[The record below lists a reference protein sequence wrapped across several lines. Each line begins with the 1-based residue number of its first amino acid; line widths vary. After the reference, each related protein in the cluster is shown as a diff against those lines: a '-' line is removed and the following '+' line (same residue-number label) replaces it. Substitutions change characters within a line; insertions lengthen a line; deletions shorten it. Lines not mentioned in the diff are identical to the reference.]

1 VRRRLGRLLADVGP
15 LRDSPLYR
23 GLFAGQTVS
32 AMGTQITAIALAYQ
46 VYALT
51 RSTFDVGLLGV
62 AVLVP
67 LVLVGLL
74 GGSLVDA
81 VDRRRLVLITSS
93 VMATS
98 SVLLAVQAFTGAAR
112 VWPLYLLAALTGGA
126 SALDQPARST
136 FIPRLLGTEQVAAAS
151 ALGQLSMNLSLTG
164 GPLLGGLL
172 IAGPGLGWAY
182 SVDAVSFAAAL
193 AAVVRLP
200 AMRPDGASVRPGLR
214 ATAEGLAWVRRH
226 PVVMMTFL
234 VDIDA
239 MVFGMPRALF
249 PAMAATRYGGGGTT
263 LGLLSAAPA
272 VGAVVAAVLSG
283 PLSRVGRQGR
293 GVLVSVAV
301 WGAAIA
307 GFGLTGSLGAGL
319 GFLAVAGAADMV
331 SGVFRST
338 ILLTAAPTSCAAGCR
353 ASSSSWW
360 PADRA
365 SVTWSRGA
373 RPRSS
378 ASAPPPGP
386 AACSAWPASPR
397 SPWPSPP
404 SRGTTPRPR
413 PVRRS
418 ATSPPGCWSSWPRR
432 RPSRGVL
439 EVEHQGERLVHAPQL
454 VEVQ

>member
-1 VRRRLGRLLADVGP
+1 MRRRLGRLLADVGP

-338 ILLTAAPTSCAAGCR
+338 ILLTAAPDELRGRLQGVFFVVVAGGPRLGDVESGSAASLVGL
-353 ASSSSWW
+353 
-360 PADRA
+360 
-365 SVTWSRGA
+365 
-373 RPRSS
+373 
-378 ASAPPPGP
+378 GP
-386 AACSAWPASPR
+386 AAWSGGLLCLAGLAALALAVPAFAR
-397 SPWPSPP
+397 YDA
-404 SRGTTPRPR
+404 TP
-413 PVRRS
+413 
-418 ATSPPGCWSSWPRR
+418 ATGPEVGHEPA
-432 RPSRGVL
+432 GVL
-439 EVEHQGERLVHAPQL
+439 VELAEATA
-454 VEVQ
+454 E

>member
-338 ILLTAAPTSCAAGCR
+338 ILLTAAPDELRGRLQGVFFVVVAGGPRLGDAESGSAASLVGL
-353 ASSSSWW
+353 
-360 PADRA
+360 
-365 SVTWSRGA
+365 
-373 RPRSS
+373 
-378 ASAPPPGP
+378 GP
-386 AACSAWPASPR
+386 AAWSGGLLCLAGLAALALAVPAFAR
-397 SPWPSPP
+397 YDA
-404 SRGTTPRPR
+404 TP
-413 PVRRS
+413 
-418 ATSPPGCWSSWPRR
+418 ATGPEVGHEPA
-432 RPSRGVL
+432 GVL
-439 EVEHQGERLVHAPQL
+439 VELAEATA
-454 VEVQ
+454 E

>member
-1 VRRRLGRLLADVGP
+1 MRRRLGRLLADVGP
-15 LRDSPLYR
+15 LRDSPLYC

-272 VGAVVAAVLSG
+272 VAAVLSG

-307 GFGLTGSLGAGL
+307 GFGLTRSLGAGL

-338 ILLTAAPTSCAAGCR
+338 ILLTAAPDELRGRLQGVFFVVVAGGPRLGDVELGSAASLVGL
-353 ASSSSWW
+353 
-360 PADRA
+360 
-365 SVTWSRGA
+365 
-373 RPRSS
+373 
-378 ASAPPPGP
+378 GP

-418 ATSPPGCWSSWPRR
+418 ATSPPGCWSSWPRP

-439 EVEHQGERLVHAPQL
+439 EVEHQDERLVHAPQL
-454 VEVQ
+454 VDVQ

>member
-151 ALGQLSMNLSLTG
+151 ALGQVSMNLSLTG

-338 ILLTAAPTSCAAGCR
+338 ILLTAAPDELRGRLQGVFFVVVAGGPRLGDVESGSAASLVGL
-353 ASSSSWW
+353 
-360 PADRA
+360 
-365 SVTWSRGA
+365 
-373 RPRSS
+373 
-378 ASAPPPGP
+378 GP
-386 AACSAWPASPR
+386 AAWSGGLLCLAGLAALALAVPAFAR
-397 SPWPSPP
+397 YDATPP
-404 SRGTTPRPR
+404 TGPEVGHEP
-413 PVRRS
+413 
-418 ATSPPGCWSSWPRR
+418 A
-432 RPSRGVL
+432 GVL
-439 EVEHQGERLVHAPQL
+439 VELAEATA
-454 VEVQ
+454 E

>member
-1 VRRRLGRLLADVGP
+1 MRRRLGRLLADVGP

-338 ILLTAAPTSCAAGCR
+338 ILLTAAPDELRGRLQGVFFVVVAGGPRLGDAESGSAASLVGL
-353 ASSSSWW
+353 
-360 PADRA
+360 
-365 SVTWSRGA
+365 
-373 RPRSS
+373 
-378 ASAPPPGP
+378 GP
-386 AACSAWPASPR
+386 AAWSGGLLCLAGLAALALAVPAFAR
-397 SPWPSPP
+397 YDA
-404 SRGTTPRPR
+404 TP
-413 PVRRS
+413 
-418 ATSPPGCWSSWPRR
+418 ATGPEVGHEPA
-432 RPSRGVL
+432 GVL
-439 EVEHQGERLVHAPQL
+439 VELAEATA
-454 VEVQ
+454 E

>member
-338 ILLTAAPTSCAAGCR
+338 ILLTAAPDELRGRLQGVFFVVVAGGPRLGDVESGSAASLVGL
-353 ASSSSWW
+353 
-360 PADRA
+360 
-365 SVTWSRGA
+365 
-373 RPRSS
+373 
-378 ASAPPPGP
+378 GP
-386 AACSAWPASPR
+386 AAWSGGLLCLAGLAALALAVPAFAR
-397 SPWPSPP
+397 YDA
-404 SRGTTPRPR
+404 TP
-413 PVRRS
+413 
-418 ATSPPGCWSSWPRR
+418 ATGPEVGHEPA
-432 RPSRGVL
+432 GVL
-439 EVEHQGERLVHAPQL
+439 VELAEATA
-454 VEVQ
+454 E

>member
-182 SVDAVSFAAAL
+182 SVEAVSFAAAL

-338 ILLTAAPTSCAAGCR
+338 ILLTAAPDELRGRLQGVFFVVVAGGPRLGDAESGSAASLVGL
-353 ASSSSWW
+353 
-360 PADRA
+360 
-365 SVTWSRGA
+365 
-373 RPRSS
+373 
-378 ASAPPPGP
+378 GP
-386 AACSAWPASPR
+386 AAWSGGLLCLAGLAALALAVPAFAR
-397 SPWPSPP
+397 YDA
-404 SRGTTPRPR
+404 TP
-413 PVRRS
+413 
-418 ATSPPGCWSSWPRR
+418 ATGPEVGHEPA
-432 RPSRGVL
+432 GVL
-439 EVEHQGERLVHAPQL
+439 VELAEATA
-454 VEVQ
+454 E

>member
-338 ILLTAAPTSCAAGCR
+338 ILLTAAPDELRGRLQGVFFVVVAGGPRLGDVESGSAASLVGL
-353 ASSSSWW
+353 
-360 PADRA
+360 
-365 SVTWSRGA
+365 
-373 RPRSS
+373 
-378 ASAPPPGP
+378 GP
-386 AACSAWPASPR
+386 AAWSGGLLCLAGLAALALAVPAFAR
-397 SPWPSPP
+397 YDATPP
-404 SRGTTPRPR
+404 TGPEVGHEP
-413 PVRRS
+413 
-418 ATSPPGCWSSWPRR
+418 A
-432 RPSRGVL
+432 GVL
-439 EVEHQGERLVHAPQL
+439 VELAEATA
-454 VEVQ
+454 E

>member
-1 VRRRLGRLLADVGP
+1 VTQRRLGRLLADVGP

-172 IAGPGLGWAY
+172 IVGPGLGWAY

-307 GFGLTGSLGAGL
+307 GFGLTRSLGAGL

-338 ILLTAAPTSCAAGCR
+338 ILLTAAPDELRGRLQGVFFVVVAGGPRLGDVESGSAASLVGL
-353 ASSSSWW
+353 
-360 PADRA
+360 
-365 SVTWSRGA
+365 
-373 RPRSS
+373 
-378 ASAPPPGP
+378 GP
-386 AACSAWPASPR
+386 AAWSGGLLCLVGLAALALAVPAFAR
-397 SPWPSPP
+397 YDATPP
-404 SRGTTPRPR
+404 TGPEVGHEP
-413 PVRRS
+413 
-418 ATSPPGCWSSWPRR
+418 A
-432 RPSRGVL
+432 GVL
-439 EVEHQGERLVHAPQL
+439 VELAEATA
-454 VEVQ
+454 E

>member
-1 VRRRLGRLLADVGP
+1 MRRRLGRLLADVGP

-301 WGAAIA
+301 WGVAIA
-307 GFGLTGSLGAGL
+307 GFGLTRSLGAGL

-338 ILLTAAPTSCAAGCR
+338 ILLTAAPDELRGRLQGVFFVVVAGGPRLGDVESGSAASLVGL
-353 ASSSSWW
+353 
-360 PADRA
+360 
-365 SVTWSRGA
+365 
-373 RPRSS
+373 
-378 ASAPPPGP
+378 GP
-386 AACSAWPASPR
+386 AAWSGGLLCLAGLAALAMAVPAFAR
-397 SPWPSPP
+397 YDATPP
-404 SRGTTPRPR
+404 TGPEVGHEP
-413 PVRRS
+413 
-418 ATSPPGCWSSWPRR
+418 A
-432 RPSRGVL
+432 GVL
-439 EVEHQGERLVHAPQL
+439 VELAEATA
-454 VEVQ
+454 E

>member
-1 VRRRLGRLLADVGP
+1 MTQRRLGRLLADVGP

-172 IAGPGLGWAY
+172 IVGPGLGWAY

-307 GFGLTGSLGAGL
+307 GFGLTRSLGAGL

-338 ILLTAAPTSCAAGCR
+338 ILLTAAPDELRGRLQGVFFVVVAGGPRLGDVESGSAASLVGL
-353 ASSSSWW
+353 
-360 PADRA
+360 
-365 SVTWSRGA
+365 
-373 RPRSS
+373 
-378 ASAPPPGP
+378 GP
-386 AACSAWPASPR
+386 AAWSGGLLCLVGLAALALAVPAFAR
-397 SPWPSPP
+397 YDATPP
-404 SRGTTPRPR
+404 TGPEVGHEP
-413 PVRRS
+413 
-418 ATSPPGCWSSWPRR
+418 A
-432 RPSRGVL
+432 GVL
-439 EVEHQGERLVHAPQL
+439 VELAEATA
-454 VEVQ
+454 E